1 MDGSEAGIP
10 IIFHCT
16 SVSYPSTVITVSQ
29 FTPRDMWDFSWE
41 SGLFDYISSH
51 LKSVRLSERR
61 RDNDIFAAC
70 DSISPNHLLFNN
82 FAYGIVRASFLY
94 PSTCSKGNLWVLV
107 LKGERAFQ
115 VICKSI
121 PFSDGYRCKSNPFKI
136 QLQVLCLSDFCKQ
149 VLSLCSLQIGDYPIL
164 LYFMEENSILFH
176 LLSVRLS
183 TSGFQDLSGCLL
195 ADWLLFRGSCRLRLF

>member
-82 FAYGIVRASFLY
+82 FAYGIVRHHSCIL
-94 PSTCSKGNLWVLV
+94 PLV
-107 LKGERAFQ
+107 RK
-115 VICKSI
+115 VICECWFWKGSVR
-121 PFSDGYRCKSNPFKI
+121 FRLYANPFHFPMVIVVNPIHSRFSFKFYAYLISINKYLACAVSKLKI
-136 QLQVLCLSDFCKQ
+136 SRYCF
-149 VLSLCSLQIGDYPIL
+149 IL
-164 LYFMEENSILFH
+164 WNKI
-176 LLSVRLS
+176 
-183 TSGFQDLSGCLL
+183 
-195 ADWLLFRGSCRLRLF
+195 